1 MRQKTLTVKQ
11 IQTLDDVAICQYGV
25 PSIALMENAGKAVAD
40 EIIRQLKRKSHPKV
54 VVICGLGNNAGDGFV
69 TARHLLNAGIKINV
83 YLIGSAKKLKQDAAI
98 NYQILTRL
106 KHPVFVLDKRSP
118 ALVRKLKEADIVVDA
133 IFGVGLNREIKGVF
147 KDVIETVNGYAKKV
161 IAVDIPSGMDGT
173 TGNIYGVCIKAKT
186 TVTFSFAKK
195 GFLKKEGPKHV
206 GKIKV
211 VDIGIPIQ
219 IIQEMTKS

>member
-11 IQTLDDVAICQYGV
+11 IQMLDDVAICQYGV

-40 EIIRQLKRKSHPKV
+40 ETLRQLKKKPSAKV

-69 TARHLLNAGIKINV
+69 VARHLLNAGIRTDV
-83 YLIGSAKKLKQDAAI
+83 YLIGSARKLKQDAAI
-98 NYQILTRL
+98 NYNILRSI
-106 KHPVFVLDKRSP
+106 KYPVQEIKDVSP
-118 ALVRKLKEADIVVDA
+118 GMVKKFESADVFVDA

-147 KDVIETVNGYAKKV
+147 KDVVEAVNGYAKKV
-161 IAVDIPSGMDGT
+161 VAVDIPSGLDGT
-173 TGNIYGVCIKAKT
+173 TGNIYGVCIKANT

-211 VDIGIPIQ
+211 VDIGIPIRLMER
-219 IIQEMTKS
+219 IK

>member
-40 EIIRQLKRKSHPKV
+40 ETLRQLKKKPSAKV

-69 TARHLLNAGIKINV
+69 VARHLLNAGIRTDV
-83 YLIGSAKKLKQDAAI
+83 YLIGSARKLKQDAAI
-98 NYQILTRL
+98 NYNILRSI
-106 KHPVFVLDKRSP
+106 KYPVQEIKDVSP
-118 ALVRKLKEADIVVDA
+118 GMVKKFESADVFVDA

-147 KDVIETVNGYAKKV
+147 KDVVEAVNGYAKKV
-161 IAVDIPSGMDGT
+161 VAVDIPSGLDGT
-173 TGNIYGVCIKAKT
+173 TGNIYGVCIKANT

-211 VDIGIPIQ
+211 VDIGIPIRLMER
-219 IIQEMTKS
+219 IK